1 MEYQEIFKFE
11 NGESERIILGTMNHH
26 LDLISTELKITLIP
40 SAESVLAEKGIDTT
54 IVVKILDIL
63 NTLVKKGVVFKER
76 DVLGII
82 KMAKHHEKD
91 NIIDFFL
98 NKTVIVNTYD
108 GKSIIVKNLSQKYY
122 FNQLKEKDVIFA
134 VGSAGTGK
142 TYMAVAYAINQLKKN
157 IIKKIIIT
165 RPAVEAGEK
174 LGFLP
179 GDLKE
184 KVDPYLVPIYDAI
197 YEFLGKEAADKLI
210 ERGIIEIAPLA
221 YMRGRTLDNAFIIL
235 DEAQN
240 TTRNQMKMFLTRL
253 GFNSKM
259 VITGDVTQI
268 DLPHK
273 SMSGL
278 IEATNILKDEKQI
291 AIVKFERDDVMRHPL
306 VSKII
311 EKYEALEND
320 QN

>member
-1 MEYQEIFKFE
+1 MEYQAIFKFE
-11 NGESERIILGTMNHH
+11 NSEFERIILGTMNHH
-26 LDLISTELKITLIP
+26 IDLISEECQIP
-40 SAESVLAEKGIDTT
+40 LMVSSSCVLAKEDDDASL
-54 IVVKILDIL
+54 VVKILEIL
-63 NTLVKKGVVFKER
+63 KTLVSKGVVFKER
-76 DVLGII
+76 DILGII
-82 KMAKHHEKD
+82 KMARHHDESS
-91 NIIDFFL
+91 IVDFFL
-98 NKTVIVNTYD
+98 NKVVIVNTYD
-108 GKSIIVKNLSQKYY
+108 GKTISPKNLSQKYY
-122 FNQLKEKDVIFA
+122 VNVLKDKDVIFS

-142 TYMAVAYAINQLKKN
+142 TYLAVAFAVGQLKKN
-157 IIKKIIIT
+157 VIKKIIIT

-197 YEFLGKEAADKLI
+197 YEFLGKESADKLI

-259 VITGDVTQI
+259 VITGDITQI

-273 SMSGL
+273 NMSGL
-278 IEATNILKDEKQI
+278 IEATKILKDEKQI
-291 AIVKFERDDVMRHPL
+291 AIVIFDKDDVMRHPL
-306 VSKII
+306 VSRII
-311 EKYEALEND
+311 EKYEALDDDKN
-320 QN
+320 

>member
-1 MEYQEIFKFE
+1 MNHQEIFKFD
-11 NGESERIILGTMNHH
+11 NPDIERIILGTMNHH
-26 LDLISTELKITLIP
+26 IDLISEECKIPLLV
-40 SAESVLAEKGIDTT
+40 SASCIFVEENTDASV
-54 IVVKILDIL
+54 VVKILDIL
-63 NTLVKKGVVFKER
+63 ATLVNKGMVFKER

-82 KMAKHHEKD
+82 KMAKRYEKD
-91 NIIDFFL
+91 KIIDFFS

-108 GKSIIVKNLSQKYY
+108 GKSIFPKNLSQKHY
-122 FNQLKEKDVIFA
+122 FNVLKDKDIIFA

-142 TYMAVAYAINQLKKN
+142 TYLAVAYAISQLKKN

-197 YEFLGKEAADKLI
+197 YEFLGRESADKLI

-259 VITGDVTQI
+259 VITGDITQI

-273 SMSGL
+273 HMSGL

-291 AIVKFERDDVMRHPL
+291 EIISFDKDDVMRHPL

-320 QN
+320 

>member
-11 NGESERIILGTMNHH
+11 NPDFERIILGTMNHH
-26 LDLISTELKITLIP
+26 INLISEECKVPLMV
-40 SAESVLAEKGIDTT
+40 SSSCVLAAKGYEVEVI
-54 IVVKILDIL
+54 VKILDIL
-63 NTLVKKGVVFKER
+63 AVLVSKGVVFKER
-76 DVLGII
+76 DILSII
-82 KMAKHHEKD
+82 KMAKRYEKD

-108 GKSIIVKNLSQKYY
+108 GKTISPKNLSQKHY
-122 FNQLKEKDVIFA
+122 FNVLKEKDVIFS

-142 TYMAVAYAINQLKKN
+142 TYLAVAFAVSQLKKN

-197 YEFLGKEAADKLI
+197 YEFLGKESADKLI

-273 SMSGL
+273 NMSGL
-278 IEATNILKDEKQI
+278 IEATKILKDEKQI
-291 AIVKFERDDVMRHPL
+291 AIMTFEKDDVMRHPL

-311 EKYEALEND
+311 EKYEALDND
-320 QN
+320 

>member
-1 MEYQEIFKFE
+1 MNYQEIFKFDNPE
-11 NGESERIILGTMNHH
+11 TEKIILGTMNHH
-26 LDLISTELKITLIP
+26 LDLISTEEKISLVAGVDT
-40 SAESVLAEKGIDTT
+40 VLADISKDYSR
-54 IVVKILDIL
+54 VVKILDIL
-63 NTLVKKGVVFKER
+63 KTLVGLGIVFKER

-82 KMAKHHEKD
+82 KMAKHYDKD
-91 NIIDFFL
+91 SIVDFFMH
-98 NKTVIVNTYD
+98 KTVIVNTYD
-108 GKSIIVKNLSQKYY
+108 GKSIAVKNLSQKHY
-122 FNQLKEKDVIFA
+122 FNELKEKAVIFA
-134 VGSAGTGK
+134 IGSAGTGK
-142 TYMAVAYAINQLKKN
+142 TYLAVAFAVSQLKKN

-197 YEFLGKEAADKLI
+197 YEFLGKESADKLI

-259 VITGDVTQI
+259 VITGDITQI

-273 SMSGL
+273 NISGL
-278 IEATNILKDEKQI
+278 IEATNILKEEKEI
-291 AIVKFERDDVMRHPL
+291 AIIRFEKDDVMRHPL

-311 EKYEALEND
+311 EKYEAIEND
-320 QN
+320 

>member
-1 MEYQEIFKFE
+1 MSYQEIFKFE
-11 NGESERIILGTMNHH
+11 NPDIERIILGSMNHH
-26 LDLISTELKITLIP
+26 ITLISEECHIPLLVSSSCVMAP
-40 SAESVLAEKGIDTT
+40 SDCDYQ
-54 IVVKILDIL
+54 IVVKILGIL
-63 NTLVKKGVVFKER
+63 SNLVNKGVVFKER
-76 DVLGII
+76 DILGII
-82 KMAKHHEKD
+82 KMAKRYESEK
-91 NIIDFFL
+91 IIDFFL
-98 NKTVIVNTYD
+98 NKTVIVNTSS
-108 GKSIIVKNLSQKYY
+108 GKAVYPKNLSQKHY
-122 FNQLKEKDVIFA
+122 FNVLKEKDIIFA

-142 TYMAVAYAINQLKKN
+142 TYLAVAFAVSQLKKN
-157 IIKKIIIT
+157 IINKIIIT

-197 YEFLGKEAADKLI
+197 YEFLGKESADKLI

-273 SMSGL
+273 NMSGL
-278 IEATNILKDEKQI
+278 IEATKILKDEKGIEII
-291 AIVKFERDDVMRHPL
+291 AFDKDDVMRHPL
-306 VSKII
+306 VSRII
-311 EKYEALEND
+311 EKYEEFEND
-320 QN
+320 